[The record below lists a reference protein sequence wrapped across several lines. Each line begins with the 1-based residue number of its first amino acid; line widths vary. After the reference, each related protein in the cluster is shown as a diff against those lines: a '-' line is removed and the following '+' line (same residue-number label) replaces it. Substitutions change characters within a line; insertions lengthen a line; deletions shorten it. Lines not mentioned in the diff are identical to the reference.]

1 MILNLDRYRQP
12 TIAAGTWIAT
22 NAVIVGA
29 VTIAEDSGIWYNSV
43 IRGDDATITIG
54 RRTNI
59 QDGCVVHAD
68 PGSPTHI
75 GNGVSVGHNATLHG
89 CTIGDNTL
97 IGMAATIMNGAHIGT
112 ECLIAAGALVPE
124 SMVVPDRSLVVGA
137 PAKVK
142 RQLREDEIAH
152 IAANA
157 DHYVDARNDHIKA
170 QPSTANRTHAPA
182 ATSV

>member
-12 TIAAGTWIAT
+12 TIATSTWIAP

-29 VTIAEDSGIWYNSV
+29 VTIAEHSGIWYNAV
-43 IRGDDATITIG
+43 IRGDDAIITIG

-68 PGSPTHI
+68 PGSPAHI

-112 ECLIAAGALVPE
+112 ECLVAAGALVPE
-124 SMVVPDRSLVVGA
+124 GMAIPDKSLVVGA
-137 PAKVK
+137 PAKIK
-142 RQLREDEIAH
+142 RQLREDEITH

-157 DHYVDARNDHIKA
+157 DHYVNARADHITA
-170 QPSTANRTHAPA
+170 QPSPA
-182 ATSV
+182 HTPATTGV